1 MLESSEIRLLTEIG
15 FLAGGRGQFEQART
29 IFDALI
35 QLRPERAFPYV
46 GLAMA
51 LLNAGRA
58 DEAVA
63 RLASAR
69 QSLESVIR
77 AAGASPNTQA
87 LRDEHATLSAYYG
100 LALQMAGHSAESSKI
115 LGVLAHRTGDDPAGR
130 IARSM
135 LGLQPVEESAP

>member
-1 MLESSEIRLLTEIG
+1 MLESSDIRLLTEIG

-35 QLRPERAFPYV
+35 HLRPERAFPYV

-58 DEAVA
+58 DEAVVH
-63 RLASAR
+63 LASAR
-69 QSLESVIR
+69 RRVQSMMGG
-77 AAGASPNTQA
+77 AGSSPGALA
-87 LRDEHATLSAYYG
+87 LRDEHATLDAYYG

-115 LGVLAHRTGDDPAGR
+115 LAGLTQRPANDPAGR

-135 LGLQPVEESAP
+135 LGLQPVEESAS